1 MNEKKGHIPASPKN
15 LISQDYSYL
24 EIMKKSTF
32 AVLFTCLLFSFFH
45 PVYCQTYCKVLKP
58 EISLDYQ
65 GECKK
70 DLAHGQGEAFGRDHY
85 IGEFKKGW
93 PNGMGLYEWNNGD
106 SYEGEWKTG
115 ERHGNGKFTFTI
127 STEILILEGRWAND
141 EFVGRKNGYKIEER
155 SNISFSIRRIG
166 LGNKVS
172 FRLPTVKD
180 PNRRIHNMLI
190 ISSSG
195 KEVRNDILVGFED
208 LSFPVTLSLSYY
220 LENKLKSQE
229 IPASLRITFYE
240 PGEYEI
246 IIYDKPWGYL

>member
-1 MNEKKGHIPASPKN
+1 
-15 LISQDYSYL
+15 
-24 EIMKKSTF
+24 MKKSIF
-32 AVLFTCLLFSFFH
+32 AVLSTCLLLSFSH

-70 DLAHGQGEAFGRDHY
+70 GLAHGQGEAYGRDHY

-93 PNGMGLYEWNNGD
+93 PNGNGFYEWNNGD
-106 SYEGEWKTG
+106 SYEGGWKTG

-141 EFVGRKNGYKIEER
+141 EFVGRKNEYKIEER

-166 LGNKVS
+166 EGNKVS

-180 PNRRIHNMLI
+180 PNKRIHDLVL

-195 KEVRNDILVGFED
+195 KEVRNDNMVGIEN
-208 LSFPVTLSLSYY
+208 LSFPATLSLSFY
-220 LENKLKSQE
+220 LENKLQPQKSV
-229 IPASLRITFYE
+229 ASLRITFYG

-246 IIYDKPWGYL
+246 TIYDNTWLYL